1 SLGRY
6 LPGEG
11 ASAALRQGTEQE
23 IESAIPVT
31 VSLAVGEMVMFRND
45 SGTLLVREPVLPIVT
60 IVPMSALPLLGRE
73 ISWSDRGCYVRHP
86 SQGLLPVL
94 IAEYERF
101 LLRHQ
106 ATRNTS
112 ERMWQHAFG
121 QAEVSLSSLKEWLG
135 KHLRSDSCGELE
147 LQTVATVLFPDLPE
161 ALASQVAACPSF
173 DPSFVP
179 FNRRTRRQLFDPQVP
194 TLVHLFAGQH
204 RWRNSMGQVLEVDTP
219 KGADLLSDDVFGML
233 LRAATLGVI
242 DGVVIAP
249 HCRTFDPDASAPTS
263 NGLSF
268 RGDEGEE
275 RSLLLAFVVSCA
287 KEKVFTCLEMP
298 ESSTAWGWPGCE
310 NVSVCLGGWTASFDQ
325 GTLGHPCSKASA
337 VYTSSFQLYE
347 SLHEMKHPPEAV
359 TNLTSDFSGKGWA
372 PGC

>member
-1 SLGRY
+1 DDGFQKEASGAKPCKNWLTAGGCSYGSLDRY

-31 VSLAVGEMVMFRND
+31 VSLPVGEMVMFCND
-45 SGTLLVREPVLPIVT
+45 SGTLLVREPVLPIV
-60 IVPMSALPLLGRE
+60 PMSALPLLGCE

-86 SQGLLPVL
+86 C
-94 IAEYERF
+94 
-101 LLRHQ
+101 
-106 ATRNTS
+106 
-112 ERMWQHAFG
+112 
-121 QAEVSLSSLKEWLG
+121 KEWLG

-147 LQTVATVLFPDLPE
+147 LQTVAKVLFPDLPE
-161 ALASQVAACPSF
+161 ALASQVAAFPLWYICSQASIVGETQW
-173 DPSFVP
+173 D
-179 FNRRTRRQLFDPQVP
+179 
-194 TLVHLFAGQH
+194 
-204 RWRNSMGQVLEVDTP
+204 
-219 KGADLLSDDVFGML
+219 
-233 LRAATLGVI
+233 
-242 DGVVIAP
+242 
-249 HCRTFDPDASAPTS
+249 RTFDPDASTPTS

-275 RSLLLAFVVSCA
+275 RSLLLTFVVSCA

-298 ESSTAWGWPGCE
+298 ESSTAWEWPEYE

-325 GTLGHPCSKASA
+325 GTLGPPCSKASA

-347 SLHEMKHPPEAV
+347 SLHEMKPPPEAV